1 MFMRKDKLQN
11 LADILKKYGKIILP
25 VVLIAV
31 VATVVVLILDGG
43 QSDKGADPLVPESL
57 LSESVATDVSSGE
70 ESGQIP
76 EVPLEE
82 NEEGSLYTLMCV
94 YYNALATG
102 DVETIQSIS
111 NYVNDTDVIRI
122 QELSKYIDLYP
133 VIQIYKKPGPVD
145 GSWIAYVY
153 TKVEFSGYDI
163 EVPGLQTFYV
173 CTDANGELYLNEGE
187 TSEEVLNYIT
197 TVSLQDDV
205 VELNNR
211 VNAEYDEVRLNH
223 AKLADY
229 INELQ
234 LEISRS
240 TGEAIAAQ
248 VAGNSE
254 AQSSENSQESG
265 ENTQGGGEQPADQPA
280 DASGESILTATV
292 TTTVNVRVSDSELS
306 DKIGKLTGGSQV
318 QVYEQRI
325 NGWSHISYN
334 GQDGYVKS
342 QYLAIAGQESEG
354 ESSQSGTRKSATTN
368 VKIRSS
374 ASATSEQLGMV
385 IGGDSVEV
393 LSESGEWSQIRYNGI
408 TGYVKSEYLQ

>member
-1 MFMRKDKLQN
+1 MFMKKDKLQN
-11 LADILKKYGKIILP
+11 PADILKKYGRIVLP

-43 QSDKGADPLVPESL
+43 KSKEAETLVPESL
-57 LSESVATDVSSGE
+57 LSESMAVDVSSGE
-70 ESGQIP
+70 EAEQIP
-76 EVPLEE
+76 EIPLEE
-82 NEEGSLYTLMCV
+82 NEDGSLYTLMCV

-133 VIQIYKKPGPVD
+133 AIQIYKKPGPVD

-153 TKVEFSGYDI
+153 TKVVFSGYDI

-173 CTDANGELYLNEGE
+173 CTNADGELYLNEGE

-248 VAGNSE
+248 VAGNSGE
-254 AQSSENSQESG
+254 QSSENPQENG
-265 ENTQGGGEQPADQPA
+265 ENAQGGEQPAEQPA
-280 DASGESILTATV
+280 ETSGETVMTGTV
-292 TTTVNVRVSDSELS
+292 TTTVNVRTSDSELS

-325 NGWSHISYN
+325 NGWSRISYN
-334 GQDGYVKS
+334 GQDGYIKS
-342 QYLAIAGQESEG
+342 QYLAIAGQENEG
-354 ESSQSGTRKSATTN
+354 GQSGTRKSATTN
-368 VKIRSS
+368 INIRSS
-374 ASATSEQLGMV
+374 ASTTADKLGTV